1 MGGIYVMMIAL
12 PILLPRYYDASP
24 LEVGLAMMP
33 MGIMSVIGA
42 LIGGKVADRCSV
54 RFGRGARLIPLVI
67 GQSMAGLGV
76 MVFGYAVDKGVY
88 YPIIIIAV
96 VGFFRAFQ
104 QPAML
109 TFAIEQMP

>member
-1 MGGIYVMMIAL
+1 
-12 PILLPRYYDASP
+12 
-24 LEVGLAMMP
+24 
-33 MGIMSVIGA
+33 
-42 LIGGKVADRCSV
+42 
-54 RFGRGARLIPLVI
+54 
-67 GQSMAGLGV
+67 MAGLGV

-109 TFAIEQMP
+109 TFAIEQMPKQASAVNAGIAVGMFTWVRLLLWTWFELDAEMDS